1 MNEYIEFKEEYPFIE
16 WNDQFLME
24 YSIFC
29 ESDDNLT
36 DDIEESA
43 PGLYEQWLKLHDYDP
58 KTNTIAGKRRVTM
71 GDDYDKYMSMINDK
85 SYDPINHTVD
95 NRVNVGK
102 IGSNKERNRLNQFLK
117 RNDFDPKTGTYRSDI
132 RLPDGSYARIPLHVG
147 ADKTGTIDGAFARR
161 KTNVSSP
168 KKAFEQKEQNLRR
181 KEHELSELNEELMDA
196 SDDDEKREIESEIQY
211 VKNTIK
217 RARKGLSSDGKNQ
230 IYKDHLNTLSTHIPK
245 RDLMKKRAASTM
257 TNKHEEGHHDVELN
271 IGHDT
276 MDPHDTQKVN
286 IKFPNYDTR
295 ASMRAELKHHPDN
308 ESISVGDALNSHD
321 KSHEERYADT
331 YSTRHNPY
339 IKSKDHAVR
348 TLVGDLDK
356 STLDEHKRIK
366 RQYDG
371 AIKFLNYYKNN
382 YNEIQ
387 NNPNFDKDARDRKL
401 KKISNNFSDDLAK
414 EFSNGKVPLK
424 TVDNAIKDFE
434 KAKQASLINMKENLQ
449 SNHARGELLRSQL
462 SDEDFKRGGDPA
474 LNPKTNKERSQ
485 ERKERGELPRK
496 QKKQAKKQ
504 NVVKE
509 YMI

>member
-1 MNEYIEFKEEYPFIE
+1 MNEYIILNEEYPFIE
-16 WNDQFLME
+16 WSSQFLE
-24 YSIFC
+24 DYSIFC

-85 SYDPINHTVD
+85 TYDPINHTVN
-95 NRVNVGK
+95 NRINVGK

-147 ADKTGTIDGAFARR
+147 ADKTGTIDGAFARHQ
-161 KTNVSSP
+161 TNVFSP
-168 KKAFEQKEQNLRR
+168 KNQIKTRNASLHRAERELDDLKQELKDAPADEKPDIRDEIELVKHSIDLRR
-181 KEHELSELNEELMDA
+181 KTL
-196 SDDDEKREIESEIQY
+196 SDDNI
-211 VKNTIK
+211 
-217 RARKGLSSDGKNQ
+217 NQ

-245 RDLMKKRAASTM
+245 RDLMKPQSKSTM

-295 ASMRAELKHHPDN
+295 ASMMAELKHHPDN
-308 ESISVGDALNSHD
+308 DSISVGSALNSHD

-331 YSTRHNPY
+331 YSVRHNPY
-339 IKSKDHAVR
+339 VKSKDHAIR
-348 TLVGDLDK
+348 TLVGSLDR
-356 STLDEHKRIK
+356 SALDEHKRIK

-401 KKISNNFSDDLAK
+401 KKVANNFSDDLAK
-414 EFSNGKVPLK
+414 EFLSGKAPLK
-424 TVDNAIKDFE
+424 TVDNAIKAFE
-434 KAKQASLINMKENLQ
+434 KAKQASLIDMKEGIQ

-474 LNPKTNKERSQ
+474 LNPKTNAERSH